1 MTDGMTYEEEEL
13 SPDLHAALTLDRAHT
28 WAINGTI
35 VVQILLVAAVWG
47 DMHRMAELMAG
58 FSAAAFIGLCAWTLA
73 ERNDAPDAAAALGAA
88 GTLLYLLVAGAWTQW
103 GPAFWLGVAMLGLI
117 SAAGN
122 RAWSCVRQAAILGI
136 VAATAAHETHDL
148 ARVLAFTA
156 AAAVPYLGL
165 ELKLALQ
172 RRAQIGAVAA
182 GRLDFAPQQRI

>member
-1 MTDGMTYEEEEL
+1 
-13 SPDLHAALTLDRAHT
+13 
-28 WAINGTI
+28 
-35 VVQILLVAAVWG
+35 
-47 DMHRMAELMAG
+47 
-58 FSAAAFIGLCAWTLA
+58 
-73 ERNDAPDAAAALGAA
+73 
-88 GTLLYLLVAGAWTQW
+88 
-103 GPAFWLGVAMLGLI
+103 MLGLI

>member
-1 MTDGMTYEEEEL
+1 MQQIDVKTPGFTERLNPASCWNLIQMSGDLVTKRMQDAESL
-13 SPDLHAALTLDRAHT
+13 S
-28 WAINGTI
+28 
-35 VVQILLVAAVWG
+35 
-47 DMHRMAELMAG
+47 
-58 FSAAAFIGLCAWTLA
+58 
-73 ERNDAPDAAAALGAA
+73 
-88 GTLLYLLVAGAWTQW
+88 
-103 GPAFWLGVAMLGLI
+103 
-117 SAAGN
+117 
-122 RAWSCVRQAAILGI
+122 AILGI